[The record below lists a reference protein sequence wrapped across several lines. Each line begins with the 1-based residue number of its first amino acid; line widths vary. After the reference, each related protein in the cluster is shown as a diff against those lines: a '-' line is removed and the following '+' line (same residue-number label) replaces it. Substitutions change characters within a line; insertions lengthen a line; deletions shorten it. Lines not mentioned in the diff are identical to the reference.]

1 MLATSKL
8 ALLGAGGTAYFA
20 AVFALLHVLDPITDA
35 VGRAG
40 SEYVLGP
47 FGILMTS
54 CYLALAGALI
64 ALALAFARVLR
75 GRAAPALLLLAG
87 LGLVVAAIFP
97 TDRGVVATTVTGTIH
112 NFAGLGTFIA
122 VLIAVMMLTRAMGKD
137 PRFSGSGRWLG
148 VLSLC
153 VVASFAVL
161 FLVSGPFVSIGIF
174 GIAQRLFLACVSSWL
189 LVAALQ
195 LRATARPGPV
205 AAVSTAASA

>member
-1 MLATSKL
+1 MLATSTL

-20 AVFALLHVLDPITDA
+20 AVFALLHLLDPATDA

-47 FGILMTS
+47 YGILMTS
-54 CYLALAGALI
+54 CYLALAGAVI
-64 ALALAFARVLR
+64 ALAIAYARMLG

-87 LGLVVAAIFP
+87 VGLVIAAMFP

-122 VLIAVMMLTRAMGKD
+122 VLIAVISLTRATGKD

-153 VVASFAVL
+153 AVASFAVL
-161 FLVSGPFVSIGIF
+161 FLVSGPFVSLGIF
-174 GIAQRLFLACVSSWL
+174 GIAQRLFLACVSAWL
-189 LVAALQ
+189 VVAALQ
-195 LRATARPGPV
+195 LRAAARPGP
-205 AAVSTAASA
+205 AAAMPTLA